1 MGFTTYIGPIV
12 LCPIGSIVLG
22 PIARCSHL
30 PAHVDKPK
38 HELHSQV
45 RTVVITT
52 MLEYS
57 ECTLTLRQLCL
68 YEGSRF
74 KDQLEVY
81 EDLYSAVLYVAAVRV
96 VPTPGVGVAGVA
108 ILAIFLESCLE

>member
-1 MGFTTYIGPIV
+1 MWGQNWPIRPKPNQHCFGLTTYIGP
-12 LCPIGSIVLG
+12 IVLG

-30 PAHVDKPK
+30 LAHVDKPK

-45 RTVVITT
+45 RAVVIPT

-81 EDLYSAVLYVAAVRV
+81 EDLYSAAEL
-96 VPTPGVGVAGVA
+96 
-108 ILAIFLESCLE
+108 